1 MRTYI
6 ISVAAAT
13 VISAIVTMLSPRR
26 WEKYISVVTG
36 LVVTVCIASP
46 IITLTRSDIFAGWS
60 ESYSSPATGGDSLL
74 REEIKK
80 EPEKRLSEDA
90 SARLKSEFGLRSQA
104 MVSVRVGKDNAIE
117 GVSSIKIYGQKPDAV
132 VIGRLYEVY
141 DAGEV
146 KYAGTEKTIEKPE

>member
-13 VISAIVTMLSPRR
+13 VISAIVTMLSPQR
-26 WEKYISVVTG
+26 WEKYVGVVTG

-46 IITLTRSDIFAGWS
+46 IISLTRPGIFEGWS
-60 ESYSSPATGGDSLL
+60 ESYSVQTTGGDTIL

-80 EPEKRLSEDA
+80 ELEKRLSDDA
-90 SARLKSEFGLRSQA
+90 SARLKSEFGLNSHA
-104 MVSVRVGKDNAIE
+104 TVNVRLDKNNAVE
-117 GVSSIKIYGQKPDAV
+117 GVGSIKIYGQKPDAV

-141 DAGEV
+141 SAGEV
-146 KYAGTEKTIEKPE
+146 KYVGAEKTLEKSE